1 MYDWMGK
8 GWNSNVSGLEKL
20 MDNTIFVYPDQK
32 YVWQDNN
39 GKDIKGWALGDYA
52 APFNGNHDIQ
62 FTKELLEL
70 IQKAIPLIV
79 IAFLQQDIPGV
90 GI

>member
-1 MYDWMGK
+1 MI
-8 GWNSNVSGLEKL
+8 GWVKDGTPMFQGQKSLWIIL
-20 MDNTIFVYPDQK
+20 FLFIHQK